1 MQRRAGGASDF
12 ENLES
17 FESFAPLKTK
27 GQQGGSYVYLDA
39 DSGLQPGT
47 CAYRVLTLTLAG
59 LEADAEPH
67 PWPGP

>member
-27 GQQGGSYVYLDA
+27 GQQGGTYVYLDA

-47 CAYRVLTLTLAG
+47 CVCRVL
-59 LEADAEPH
+59 P
-67 PWPGP
+67 